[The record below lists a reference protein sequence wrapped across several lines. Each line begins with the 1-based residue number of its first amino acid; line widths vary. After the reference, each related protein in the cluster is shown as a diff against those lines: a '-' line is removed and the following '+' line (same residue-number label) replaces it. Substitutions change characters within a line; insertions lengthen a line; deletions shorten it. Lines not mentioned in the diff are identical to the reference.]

1 MLSRSPRIAAVAQT
15 HDTRRKSAAPSR
27 AAHPL
32 TYIFGVPRTFFVL
45 GISAMLSLFAHADVR
60 SLVNDG
66 KVTWTGGPTVIYLNA
81 DGTPATADAY
91 DHLVL
96 KFTDTTAAGSLKIA
110 EGIKGAARVL
120 IVGGGGAGGT
130 SKVSATYG
138 CGGGG
143 GAGGFIDSDI
153 VLDTRAG
160 EVTYAVVVGA
170 GGPAADDSETLAVG
184 ENGQP
189 SSFGTD
195 PNLVAQGGGG
205 GGAQSLG
212 NNGASGGGG
221 SFSTEGCNGGT
232 GVSGL
237 GNDGGQ
243 GANAKFG
250 GGGGGAG
257 AAGNNTSGMR
267 GPGAGGKG
275 VSSNILLDGD
285 GNAITYAG
293 GGSGGSSSTLK
304 ANGGAGGGGR
314 GGFSTTAAED
324 GIDGLGGGGGGGGS
338 ASVGGKGGDGVVI
351 VRITQLVETK
361 VALPSVGPFT
371 FNNNNQVAL
380 DFGIAYTY
388 VSGDTNATDVGNYSF
403 RVTPGPDLSWNA
415 AAGGGTGERTIN
427 WSITKRLLSKPEAV
441 TNLVYDG
448 TEKVGVTYADADL
461 LEYCT
466 FDASSVTNAINGG
479 TYTYSVSLKDK
490 MNTEWDDNTT
500 DDVNG
505 SWTIAPQTVAV
516 PTPKTDLV
524 YDGNEKQ
531 GFDSLDY
538 EHYELTSG
546 VTNAT
551 AGGAHQF
558 EFSLLG
564 NGSAVNYVWDTD
576 PVSSEP
582 YSGEW
587 IIAAA
592 ANEVTKPVLEGWRLG
607 TTPNVPT
614 ATALYG
620 DVKYAYVFGEDI
632 GNVADWVYS
641 TSAIN
646 TDGVWT
652 VIAMVDACANW
663 TGATNSSQFAMWDDP
678 VKLFRDHVDI
688 KVTPP
693 AGTTETF
700 INFAALVK
708 ISEDRFYGFE
718 YSRAGSD
725 GNKLMFHDSNKNTL
739 PFDVDTWR
747 TTGESLVWVLIPE
760 LPPAGTT
767 ITMYWNLKEGR
778 TAPPNNPEE
787 VWPFY
792 SGVWHMNESITSA
805 QASTAL
811 SYDSTTNKNNATPTK
826 GGSGNL
832 NQMVSREGRI
842 GNARV
847 NSTVAPVTQGNRL
860 QTARTQAF
868 NGVFTFSGWFLMNAR
883 GSYPR
888 FAGTKAGASG
898 SANGWS
904 VETKQNSST
913 LLYVRGNG
921 GSTWDDNGNGIPVDD
936 MLNNWVYLTFVY
948 NNTSASIYSN
958 GKHSKTGTITK
969 VVDSTQP
976 LSFGAHGSGEEWSLN
991 GAYDEI
997 RITGQALSAQRI
1009 AAEYATVVSNDF
1021 TVQGSAVSRDDVK
1034 RNYWVSLPAMDKTD
1048 WDVTE
1053 TPGAITNAGQ
1063 LAFCGVTNY
1072 IYSVYDPTRTFASTA
1087 DLTEV
1092 GYYRIVFLPDD
1103 SEGYEP
1109 LSYTIEV
1116 HVVEGQPYTKIGGTN
1131 GDSGRVLLMN
1141 RDTNTGL
1148 PAEKRCPIDYQ
1159 GYDTTSYTSLTFWQ
1173 QLNSEGSGLSYNL
1186 QIGTESVLWKKNYET
1201 KLWHLLNCRHGNTYP
1216 VFPSGTTG
1224 VKDVNGNIS
1233 PSGARNPV
1241 NLDSNQNYLP
1251 YSSSSYSIK
1260 ASRVTRA
1267 NPSTAGQIVMRN
1279 IEDATV
1285 YSSCFTNGIGTIYFD
1300 AVNGWKRPTE
1310 VYESY
1315 KLVVEIATNTVEG
1328 LIPTD
1333 INCVTYTIEK
1343 DPETEEVTEIITNWY
1358 GNLENCWHPVQM
1370 IPYKRDGTANFE
1382 KGVRTEELMLD
1393 VQNGGTMD
1401 NFFRVVV
1408 PLDIV
1413 GPVRFRIR
1421 RVSFDSRYGEDASA
1435 LILLDNIIASIP
1447 AMSADLVSAGHYDE
1461 EKSGPQILGWELATS
1476 VPYPSVGDTAN
1487 IVPYAKPEFTLN
1499 IGDGS
1504 TPDTTTFFSSATMH
1518 YRWRYLNQTLGQEVS
1533 AWKDIA
1539 LNPSDNFKAIGPLD
1553 LPSRPGDVEYWFD
1566 YRLQAPYYKY
1576 VDYSGASNA
1585 SIDYTEE
1592 RGVLTNKLN
1601 DASIASGGSDWY
1613 FRIRD
1618 GKSDYAGLDIVF
1630 RRGTSE
1636 TAERVHMSLAE
1647 DHVWRGFVQT
1657 KEDQTGTIKYR
1668 IEALGRQTE
1677 PFAEYA
1683 ATTNY
1688 WRCRVENPSF
1698 PVSDS
1703 LEPGTVDSWSTL
1715 TLDAVTGYVMFQI
1728 DDTSSDSMALTVV
1741 HADYQDANGWSDAL
1755 DRKDSL
1761 GRGPI
1766 FVGTSTTNAYKVGVS
1781 PKKQTFDDDFSG
1793 WGDMAVTNESWTFV
1807 TGLTDIKPNHM
1818 YGRKTYETFASD
1830 TNCLW
1835 DIGQGQWIS
1844 KKYRDDRDNAGV
1856 ALQMEGYGKGYLQF
1870 TDAAKAPRGLESIS
1884 LNARLTQYIRF
1895 EDFAYYFG
1903 GNENILNLQNYTF
1916 VARTA
1921 FDLNKNKDFTGN
1933 ASLSVV
1939 ANYLPNKGCYEARW
1953 EWLGNNN
1960 TYAQRGQRLCL
1971 YRWNVTASGTK
1982 EPELIIAR
1990 TNTVFHVE
1998 ELTSLANSS
2007 SERFAP
2013 LFISVSN
2020 DVPNKCTW
2028 VTAGIRRCGVALGTK
2043 PIGTSALNTSN
2054 GRNAN
2059 WFGVCFKD
2067 TDQARRLAKGSYG
2080 VLSANCPG
2088 VFARPEFSH
2097 TTQIV
2102 VPAAN
2107 KPNKDSFENS
2117 SLSQVSNLQNIKNCA
2132 DQDLVDSETKT
2143 VLEYPGWNI
2152 VPGRNSV
2159 TYTSTD
2165 VNAVIGSAPPQELLL
2180 YLGTAGRSDWGST
2193 PYKRITV
2200 DGFGGATETV
2210 PLYST
2215 KDCSVRIAV
2224 GSASSDVAVD
2234 TVQLRQ
2240 WRGGDWNGSDVL
2252 AEPGV
2257 APSWARASLDKQSPF
2272 FTNYVFTSCWTVKSN
2287 ILMSAKRSNFE
2298 TPCAIRAPLMDYM
2311 ANDGR
2316 YGDGYH
2322 RGVGL
2327 GMISIGYKNAQ
2338 PNASLLLQIA
2348 TNAVDYTMVDTFD
2361 KSFSDNYWT
2370 TITNYNF
2377 ATMTEA
2383 QRSSGVLNTYLGL
2396 HSVTGMMRIVV
2407 NTNVINAVANVTDT
2421 TRFGDVT
2428 ITSISCN
2435 DEPPVDVHS
2444 WWGWNLRTV
2453 GGDRDSEKKMLLD
2466 DFATAPGAAGLSLAL
2481 NNSVDA
2487 DYNISR
2493 IDVADRES
2501 YIQHKPFVQTPTF
2514 TSNVVG
2520 EVSFK
2525 ARKYASS
2532 DAPATVVLFGS
2543 KDASE
2548 TDDGTWEKIG
2558 NAVFTVTNDWYETY
2572 SYKTDPGESYK
2583 AFRLAVV
2590 GILGIQ
2596 EDISGGGNARIP
2608 GAADPPVRV
2617 LLDQL
2622 FVSEA
2627 VRARMGF
2634 KNVGCFKRDMAGT
2647 TEVPGVPST
2656 TEQPLCGEA
2665 WGVQCEIYGAQLASD
2680 IDFEHTPQVR
2690 LHWFDP
2696 GIGGTVEG
2704 GVSPWGYDKWK
2715 DSSGHKSAL
2724 LSPATDSHEGH
2735 YVYRSSQR
2743 TSPGAVIGA
2752 SMNPPRYVQYTLEVV
2767 YYTKG
2772 STVPTTNWL
2781 SAADWEI
2788 PSWYRP
2794 LDFNASLGKGASFA
2808 AYNILD
2814 NVAPGWAWI
2823 NEVNVFGLFDDS
2835 LVNTDAECQ
2844 YIEIVQPPEA
2854 DISGWYVRFLD
2865 AQKDN
2870 NMVVTNVLA
2879 TFGLNDLTG
2888 TKDAKW
2894 IDPTAN
2900 KVFRVIANQ
2909 QARDTGKLKYEDGT
2923 LDGVWHIED
2932 NRLTNMSGDK
2942 SGNTEITAYLPFA
2955 IQLVRSSGIVEH
2967 EIVAMGTNWWWDLPA
2982 YLARYHPTN
2991 TVNFLNSHMP
3001 RTDFFYV
3008 GVDDDG
3014 GEPCSLGVFQN
3025 NGSTTNDW
3033 NNTMDKT
3040 PGRINSGNGIV
3051 QTIGDHPRPNPVN
3064 ILVYMTVDG
3073 SHILHS
3079 LDGTTFTNEMFMLS
3093 VPKGSLNGTNVT
3105 YRVDP
3110 WYVVGSVTTN
3120 GSSAIDSL
3128 TPTVTTQPR
3137 QYVLSGVGKGA
3148 SNNVTVVATAA
3159 PDPRIGELGVDE
3171 DNEYRDAIVDWLEG
3185 GTDLFGNPFAD
3196 IAGGEIKLAEFRTMN
3211 NTFVTN
3217 MTLTEMYWLDMDPT
3231 AGGLALLGGSIMPP
3245 PGETDI
3251 EHRMTRLDGSVS
3263 TNIRMAV
3270 YMMITNENVAL
3281 PAPTEHKWRGPNDKY
3296 THWTP
3301 YVLRGREPKSNSVDY
3316 DHRPGDWASVTFK
3329 PTGRLL
3335 NTYTSPTDV
3344 SNWEPLRLFVFQPD
3358 SFTEEGLSRIE
3369 IEDPFS
3375 FKTFVDWWN
3384 KEGPCGLGYYWSI
3397 DTRRRQMGV
3406 EILRQRNY
3414 YGD

>member
-1 MLSRSPRIAAVAQT
+1 MAL
-15 HDTRRKSAAPSR
+15 
-27 AAHPL
+27 
-32 TYIFGVPRTFFVL
+32 
-45 GISAMLSLFAHADVR
+45 
-60 SLVNDG
+60 
-66 KVTWTGGPTVIYLNA
+66 PTVSPITF
-81 DGTPATADAY
+81 D
-91 DHLVL
+91 
-96 KFTDTTAAGSLKIA
+96 K
-110 EGIKGAARVL
+110 
-120 IVGGGGAGGT
+120 
-130 SKVSATYG
+130 
-138 CGGGG
+138 
-143 GAGGFIDSDI
+143 
-153 VLDTRAG
+153 
-160 EVTYAVVVGA
+160 
-170 GGPAADDSETLAVG
+170 
-184 ENGQP
+184 
-189 SSFGTD
+189 
-195 PNLVAQGGGG
+195 
-205 GGAQSLG
+205 
-212 NNGASGGGG
+212 NNH
-221 SFSTEGCNGGT
+221 
-232 GVSGL
+232 
-237 GNDGGQ
+237 
-243 GANAKFG
+243 
-250 GGGGGAG
+250 
-257 AAGNNTSGMR
+257 
-267 GPGAGGKG
+267 
-275 VSSNILLDGD
+275 I
-285 GNAITYAG
+285 
-293 GGSGGSSSTLK
+293 
-304 ANGGAGGGGR
+304 
-314 GGFSTTAAED
+314 
-324 GIDGLGGGGGGGGS
+324 
-338 ASVGGKGGDGVVI
+338 
-351 VRITQLVETK
+351 
-361 VALPSVGPFT
+361 
-371 FNNNNQVAL
+371 AL

-388 VSGDTNATDVGNYSF
+388 VAGSGATNATDVGDYSF
-403 RVTPGPDLSWNA
+403 RVTPGPDLEWNA

-427 WSITKRLLSKPEAV
+427 WSITKRLLSKPEAA
-441 TNLVYDG
+441 TGLVYDG
-448 TEKVGVTYADADL
+448 TDKVGVTYADADL
-461 LEYCT
+461 TEYCT

-490 MNTEWDDNTT
+490 MNTAWSDNTT

-718 YSRAGSD
+718 YARAGSD

-904 VETKQNSST
+904 VETKNGSSS

-1048 WDVTE
+1048 WDVTD

-1103 SEGYEP
+1103 TEGYEP
-1109 LSYTIEV
+1109 ISHTIEI
-1116 HVVEGQPYTKIGGTN
+1116 HVVEGQPYTHLGG
-1131 GDSGRVLLMN
+1131 SYEGRVLLMN
-1141 RDTNTGL
+1141 NHTYSPGAITN
-1148 PAEKRCPIDYQ
+1148 IDYQ
-1159 GYDTTSYTSLTFWQ
+1159 GWFDADNAGANNGTTSTYWHHENLDAPSA
-1173 QLNSEGSGLSYNL
+1173 SGFNL
-1186 QIGTESVLWKKNYET
+1186 KDGTESVLT
-1201 KLWHLLNCRHGNTYP
+1201 TVDGRRLWYIVNCRHGNT
-1216 VFPSGTTG
+1216 FPMDPTTG
-1224 VKDVNGNIS
+1224 LE
-1233 PSGARNPV
+1233 P
-1241 NLDSNQNYLP
+1241 LQNYLSWNST
-1251 YSSSSYSIK
+1251 YSRTINDH
-1260 ASRVTRA
+1260 AINRRTQLQTVA
-1267 NPSTAGQIVMRN
+1267 NRSTVGQVVMQN
-1279 IEDATV
+1279 IEGAAV

-1300 AVNGWKRPTE
+1300 AVNGWKPLSDEERG
-1310 VYESY
+1310 YY
-1315 KLVVEIATNTVEG
+1315 NLVVEIATNTVEG
-1328 LIPTD
+1328 LVPTD

-1343 DPETEEVTEIITNWY
+1343 DPDTEEVTSIITNWY
-1358 GNLENCWHPVQM
+1358 GNLENCWHAVPV

-1382 KGVRTEELMLD
+1382 KGVKAEELMLD
-1393 VQNGGTMD
+1393 VENGGTMD

-1408 PLDIV
+1408 PLDIA

-1421 RVSFDSRYGEDASA
+1421 RTTRAPDSVYQVDEAGF
-1435 LILLDNIIASIP
+1435 ILLDNIIASIP

-1461 EKSGPQILGWELATS
+1461 EKTGSQTLGWELATS

-1499 IGDGS
+1499 VGDGS
-1504 TPDTTTFFSSATMH
+1504 TPDTNTFFSSATMH

-1566 YRLQAPYYKY
+1566 YRLQAPYYRY

-1618 GKSDYAGLDIVF
+1618 GKSDYSGLDIVF
-1630 RRGTSE
+1630 HRGTSE

-1688 WRCRVENPSF
+1688 WRCRVEDPSF

-1703 LEPGTVDSWSTL
+1703 LEPGTADSWSTL

-1728 DDTSSDSMALTVV
+1728 DDSSQDSMALTVV

-1755 DRKDSL
+1755 GRTDYL

-1781 PKKQTFDDDFSG
+1781 PTKQTFREDFSD
-1793 WGDMAVTNESWTFV
+1793 WRDMPATNVYWQMPDPV
-1807 TGLTDIKPNHM
+1807 YTDLNHL
-1818 YGRKTYETFASD
+1818 YGHTAYTTFASD
-1830 TNCLW
+1830 TNSLW
-1835 DIGQGQWIS
+1835 EIGQGMWVA
-1844 KKYRDDRDNAGV
+1844 KKYRDDRNNAGV
-1856 ALQMEGYGKGYLQF
+1856 AIQMEGNGKGYFQF
-1870 TDAAKAPRGLESIS
+1870 TNKEAAPRGLESIS
-1884 LNARLTQYIRF
+1884 FNARLSQYIRF

-1903 GNENILNLQNYTF
+1903 GDENILNLQNYTF

-1921 FDLNKNKDFTGN
+1921 FDLNSNKNFTGN

-1953 EWLGNNN
+1953 EWLGNNA
-1960 TYAQRGQRLCL
+1960 TAQRGQRLCL
-1971 YRWNVTASGTK
+1971 YRWNVTSSGTK

-1990 TNTVFHVE
+1990 TNTTFHVE

-2007 SERFAP
+2007 SQRFAP

-2020 DVPNKCTW
+2020 DVPNKCTY
-2028 VTAGIRRCGVALGTK
+2028 VVAGIRRCGVTLGTS
-2043 PIGTSALNTSN
+2043 PIGTTALNTAN

-2067 TDQARRLAKGSYG
+2067 TDQAKRLAKGSYG

-2088 VFARPEFSH
+2088 VFACPEFSH
-2097 TTQIV
+2097 TTQV
-2102 VPAAN
+2102 TVGQFPTN
-2107 KPNKDSFENS
+2107 GKLRDSFDSS
-2117 SLSQVSNLQNIKNCA
+2117 SLSQVSNLKNVKNCA
-2132 DQDLVDSETKT
+2132 YDDLQD
-2143 VLEYPGWNI
+2143 LEYPGWNI
-2152 VPGRNSV
+2152 IPGRDYV
-2159 TYTSTD
+2159 TYTAPD

-2180 YLGTAGRSDWGST
+2180 YLGTAGRGDWGST

-2210 PLYST
+2210 PLYTT
-2215 KDCSVRIAV
+2215 KDCSVRFAV
-2224 GSASSDVAVD
+2224 GSASSDIAID

-2240 WRGGDWNGSDVL
+2240 WRGGDWNVDG
-2252 AEPGV
+2252 EINGV
-2257 APSWARASLDKQSPF
+2257 SQYLPDWAKPDNRENINAFSNF
-2272 FTNYVFTSCWTVKSN
+2272 VFTSCWIKDHTL
-2287 ILMSAKRSNFE
+2287 LMSAKRSNLT
-2298 TPCAIRAPLMDYM
+2298 TPCAIRSPLMDGTKRT
-2311 ANDGR
+2311 GR
-2316 YGDGYH
+2316 GGDGTS
-2322 RGVGL
+2322 RGIGL
-2327 GMISIGYKNAQ
+2327 GTISVGYKNAQ

-2348 TNAVDYTMVDTFD
+2348 TNRVSTANIGNKD
-2361 KSFSDNYWT
+2361 KSFSDTDWT

-2396 HSVTGMMRIVV
+2396 HSVTGAVRIVV
-2407 NTNVINAVANVTDT
+2407 NTNVINAVANSMDT

-2428 ITSISCN
+2428 ITSIVAS

-2453 GGDRDSEKKMLLD
+2453 GGDYDSEGKMFLD
-2466 DFATAPGAAGLSLAL
+2466 DYSTAVGGAGLSLAL
-2481 NNSVDA
+2481 NNSVDP
-2487 DYNISR
+2487 DYSISR
-2493 IDVADRES
+2493 IDLGDRES
-2501 YIQHKPFVQTPTF
+2501 YLQHKPFVQTPTF

-2532 DAPATVVLFGS
+2532 DEPATVVLFGS

-2548 TDDGTWEKIG
+2548 MDDGTWEKIG
-2558 NAVFTVTNDWYETY
+2558 SAVFTVTNDWYETY
-2572 SYKTDPGESYK
+2572 SYKTDPGQSYR

-2590 GILGIQ
+2590 GVTGIQ
-2596 EDISGGGNARIP
+2596 EDISGGGNGRVP

-2617 LLDQL
+2617 LLDEL

-2634 KNVGCFKRDMAGT
+2634 RNVGCFKSDMAGT
-2647 TEVPGVPST
+2647 TEVPNVPSAG
-2656 TEQPLCGEA
+2656 EQPLCNEA

-2680 IDFEHTPQVR
+2680 IDFDRKPRVC
-2690 LHWFDP
+2690 LHWFDQ
-2696 GIGGTVEG
+2696 GKGGTVEG
-2704 GVSPWGYDKWK
+2704 GFSPWGYDKWK
-2715 DSSGHKSAL
+2715 DLPGHKSAW
-2724 LSPATDSHEGH
+2724 LSLATDWSDGH

-2743 TSPGAVIGA
+2743 TSPEAVIGISTA
-2752 SMNPPRYVQYTLEVV
+2752 APSYVQYMLEVV

-2772 STVPTTNWL
+2772 STVPITNWL
-2781 SAADWEI
+2781 SAADWTI
-2788 PSWYRP
+2788 PSWYREID
-2794 LDFNASLGKGASFA
+2794 LNAQYGGRSDSFA

-2814 NVAPGWAWI
+2814 TVAPGWAWI
-2823 NEVNVFGLFDDS
+2823 NEVNVFGIFDDW
-2835 LVNTDAECQ
+2835 LDNTDADMQ
-2844 YIEIVQPPEA
+2844 YIEIAQPPEA
-2854 DISGWYVRFLD
+2854 DLTDWSVRILEAQTSSGLII
-2865 AQKDN
+2865 
-2870 NMVVTNVLA
+2870 TNTLA
-2879 TFGLNDLTG
+2879 TFGDGDLKG
-2888 TKDAKW
+2888 TKDAQW

-2900 KVFRVIANQ
+2900 MVFRVIANRQ
-2909 QARDTGKLKYEDGT
+2909 SRTNGRLKYADGT
-2923 LDGVWHIED
+2923 LDGVWQLENTYMTI
-2932 NRLTNMSGDK
+2932 MSGDSAGDTDLIETK
-2942 SGNTEITAYLPFA
+2942 PFA
-2955 IQLVRSSGIVEH
+2955 LQLVRKSGIVEH
-2967 EIVAMGTNWWWDLPA
+2967 EIVAMGTNWWSGMPA
-2982 YLARYHPTN
+2982 IYQRTYHPTN
-2991 TVNFLNSHMP
+2991 TVNFLNSHIKGA
-3001 RTDFFYV
+3001 DFFYV

-3014 GEPCSLGVFQN
+3014 GEPKSLGVFQS

-3033 NNTMDKT
+3033 NNSMVKT
-3040 PGRINSGNGIV
+3040 PGRLNQGQYINP
-3051 QTIGDHPRPNPVN
+3051 DHPVPSGES
-3064 ILVYMTVDG
+3064 ILVYLTVEGD
-3073 SHILHS
+3073 HIGQWNGES
-3079 LDGTTFTNEMFMLS
+3079 FTNGMIMAT
-3093 VPKGSLNGTNVT
+3093 VAKGSIAGTNVT

-3110 WYVVGSVTTN
+3110 WYVVGAVTTN
-3120 GSSAIDSL
+3120 GTSAMDLL

-3148 SNNVTVVATAA
+3148 SNNVVVVATAGV
-3159 PDPRIGELGVDE
+3159 DPRLATEWNVDE
-3171 DNEYRDAIVDWLEG
+3171 DNPYREAIVDWLVDG
-3185 GTDLFGNPFAD
+3185 NDLYGNPFAD
-3196 IAGGEIKLAEFRTMN
+3196 TASGKIYLAEFRTLN

-3231 AGGLALLGGSIMPP
+3231 AGGLALIGGMAEAPSIHTVT
-3245 PGETDI
+3245 GWTGTTWNNL
-3251 EHRMTRLDGSVS
+3251 RMG
-3263 TNIRMAV
+3263 V
-3270 YMMITNENVAL
+3270 YMMITNENATVAG
-3281 PAPTEHKWRGPNDKY
+3281 PEHHWRGPNDKY

-3301 YVLRGREPKSNSVDY
+3301 YALRGLIPKSSSLTY
-3316 DHRPGDWASVTFK
+3316 DADADNWNSVTFK
-3329 PTGRLL
+3329 LTGILL
-3335 NTYTSPTDV
+3335 NGRTSIYNID
-3344 SNWEPLRLFVFQPD
+3344 NWRPLRWFVFKED
-3358 SFTEEGLSRIE
+3358 SFRENGISRIE
-3369 IEDPFS
+3369 IDDPHS
-3375 FKTFVDWWN
+3375 PDSIGYSYWSRWWN
-3384 KEGPCGLGYYWSI
+3384 SGGTTEPVFFWSI
-3397 DTRRRQMGV
+3397 DTRLQPITIEV
-3406 EILRQRNY
+3406 LKQDNY